1 MFKIWAKTQTGDKII
16 SDYMYINGDKY
27 DEREFAAYLMEICH
41 EMDIPTPVILKHH
54 IRGFH
59 SFNIT
64 TFKAEDFVESVDFDK
79 FVLENATV

>member
-59 SFNIT
+59 SVNIT

>member
-1 MFKIWAKTQTGDKII
+1 
-16 SDYMYINGDKY
+16 
-27 DEREFAAYLMEICH
+27 
-41 EMDIPTPVILKHH
+41 MDIPTPVILKHH